1 MLVDDAVDLTPVRQS
16 ADVAVV
22 DEIIHFQL
30 TREVVTLVEVVVGV
44 VGVDGVKRHAALA
57 TPLNRLIQQFPLTH
71 RPQNEL
77 VVLSQEH
84 AERLGGKRYLLANLR
99 VFVFDDGSVEINCN
113 LCHILLCCF
122 LQSYELF
129 LISDSSPA

>member
-22 DEIIHFQL
+22 DEIVHFQF

-57 TPLNRLIQQFPLTH
+57 APLNRLIQQLPLTH

-77 VVLSQEH
+77 VVLS
-84 AERLGGKRYLLANLR
+84 
-99 VFVFDDGSVEINCN
+99 
-113 LCHILLCCF
+113 
-122 LQSYELF
+122 
-129 LISDSSPA
+129 